1 MSYPVG
7 YRTCWETMKRWRSSL
22 VASPTPSAWML
33 PKIGWGSRDTL
44 YFLRR
49 GAAFHPTPSTPVS
62 TTSPLTLL
70 PVDHILLVTSATTQ
84 RWRSQ
89 EWNQCQV
96 STPKAMAHRTASTW
110 PKSASVRRGT
120 ALVITKRVTAG
131 LMETTVLWRQTP
143 LRRGNFRL
151 CSLCLPQSP
160 LCHLYIP
167 TSRLL
172 PERKEAAKFPAV
184 AVAIK
189 ATAWPSLPRT

>member
-7 YRTCWETMKRWRSSL
+7 YRTCWETMKRWRSSSL
-22 VASPTPSAWML
+22 ASPTPSAWML
-33 PKIGWGSRDTL
+33 LKIGWGSQDIL

-49 GAAFHPTPSTPVS
+49 GAAFHPTPCTPVS

-70 PVDHILLVTSATTQ
+70 PVDHFLLVTSATTQ
-84 RWRSQ
+84 SWRSQ

-96 STPKAMAHRTASTW
+96 STSKATAHWTASTW

-120 ALVITKRVTAG
+120 ALAITKRVTAG
-131 LMETTVLWRQTP
+131 LRGTTVLWRQTP
-143 LRRGNFRL
+143 LWRGSFHL
-151 CSLCLPQSP
+151 SSLCLPQCP
-160 LCHLYIP
+160 LCHLCIP

-172 PERKEAAKFPAV
+172 PGRREAAKFPAV
-184 AVAIK
+184 AVK